1 MLWMSCQH
9 LTENNAHPVCS
20 CKCRESGC
28 EKNFLDVGKDKDVSK
43 DCITNVT
50 YFVMHANYLNLES
63 TALQMYPT
71 NLQMKDTSTPVQ
83 TPIKDTKSPVTRTV
97 CVCVCVS
104 TCAWFSVHVYV
115 CNFAS
120 VHVCTSQAWPT
131 LSLLISP
138 WVKFTSSVLC
148 PHPAPITHTT
158 TDI

>member
-1 MLWMSCQH
+1 MSCQH

-71 NLQMKDTSTPVQ
+71 NLQMKDIRTPAPQ
-83 TPIKDTKSPVTRTV
+83 SKPRSRTQNPPSPGQ
-97 CVCVCVS
+97 CVCVFVCLLVHGLVCMCMCV
-104 TCAWFSVHVYV
+104 
-115 CNFAS
+115 
-120 VHVCTSQAWPT
+120 T
-131 LSLLISP
+131 LP
-138 WVKFTSSVLC
+138 LC
-148 PHPAPITHTT
+148 MCVPARHGRH
-158 TDI
+158 